1 MKIKV
6 GIFFGGKSVEHE
18 IAVITMSQAI
28 SALNPE
34 KYEIV
39 PIYISKEGVM
49 YTGDDLLDLYQ
60 YKDMEV
66 LLKRSYRVSV
76 VNDGKG
82 VKVMRCPAP
91 WIGKRVLNTI
101 DVAFPIMH
109 GTNGED
115 GTIAGFLNML
125 GIPYVGPDIL
135 ASSVGMDK
143 IIMKKVLK
151 ESGLPVVDFISFYSM
166 EYIKDEERYL
176 NDIDEKIGYPVI
188 VKPANLGSSV
198 GIKKANDKGSL
209 EEAIEFAMEFSDRI
223 IVEKAVENLKEIN
236 CSVIG
241 NITESEA
248 SVCEEPFFSD
258 EILSYADKYMGGNG
272 GKNKAGIKG
281 ITSVKAGSGKLG
293 GNKGMA
299 MAASSK
305 KLPADIPNEK
315 RDEIQKLA
323 QETFKVLGCSGVARV
338 DFLMDK
344 DTEKVYVNEINT
356 IPGALSY
363 YLWEAT
369 GKTFEQEMDQVID
382 IALKRHREREK
393 LTFSYDQ
400 NILAMQGSPKM
411 GSKGKMK

>member
-1 MKIKV
+1 MKIKLGV
-6 GIFFGGKSVEHE
+6 FFGGKSVEHE

-28 SALNPE
+28 SALDPE

-49 YTGDDLLDLYQ
+49 YTGDDLLDLYAYQ
-60 YKDMEV
+60 DMEV

-76 VNDGKG
+76 VNDGTG

-91 WIGKRVLNTI
+91 WIGKRVINTI

-135 ASSVGMDK
+135 ASSIGMDK
-143 IIMKKVLK
+143 ILMKKVLK
-151 ESGLPVVDFISFYSM
+151 EAGLPVVDSVSFYRM
-166 EYIKDEERYL
+166 EYIKDEEKFL
-176 NDIDEKIGYPVI
+176 NQIIEDLGFPVI
-188 VKPANLGSSV
+188 VKPGNLGSSV
-198 GIKKANDKGSL
+198 GIKKANDKLEL
-209 EEAIEFAMEFSDRI
+209 EEAIEFAMEFSDRM
-223 IVEKAVENLKEIN
+223 IVEKAVVNLKEIN

-241 NITESEA
+241 NITETEA

-258 EILSYADKYMGGNG
+258 EILSYADKYMGGNAS
-272 GKNKAGIKG
+272 KNKAGMKG
-281 ITSVKAGSGKLG
+281 VAGAKAGSSKMAG
-293 GNKGMA
+293 GKGMA
-299 MAASSK
+299 VADK
-305 KLPADIPNEK
+305 KLPADISDEK
-315 RDEIQKLA
+315 REEIQKLA
-323 QETFKVLGCSGVARV
+323 QETFKVLGCSGVARI

-344 DTEKVYVNEINT
+344 ETEKVYVNEINT

-369 GKTFEQEMDQVID
+369 GKTFEQELDEVIE

-400 NILAMQGSPKM
+400 NILAMQGSSKM
-411 GSKGKMK
+411 GMKGKMK

>member
-1 MKIKV
+1 MKIKL

-28 SALNPE
+28 SALDPE
-34 KYEIV
+34 KYELV

-66 LLKRSYRVSV
+66 LLKRSYKVCV
-76 VNDGKG
+76 VNDGNS

-91 WIGKRVLNTI
+91 LIGKKVLNTI
-101 DVAFPIMH
+101 DVAIPIMH

-135 ASSVGMDK
+135 ASSIGMDK
-143 IIMKKVLK
+143 ILMKKVLK
-151 ESGLPVVDFISFYSM
+151 ESGLPVVDYVSFYSM
-166 EYIKDEERYL
+166 EYIKDEEKYL
-176 NDIDEKIGYPVI
+176 NQITEKLEFPVI
-188 VKPANLGSSV
+188 VKPGNLGSSV
-198 GIKKANDKGSL
+198 GIRKAKNKQEL
-209 EEAIEFAMEFSDRI
+209 EEAVEFAMEFSDRM

-236 CSVIG
+236 CSVLG
-241 NITESEA
+241 NITHTEA

-258 EILSYADKYMGGNG
+258 EILSYADKYMGGNAAKG
-272 GKNKAGIKG
+272 KAGMKG
-281 ITSVKAGSGKLG
+281 IAGAKAGNGKLG
-293 GNKGMA
+293 GGKGMA
-299 MAASSK
+299 VSSK
-305 KLPADIPNEK
+305 KLPADIPDEK
-315 RDEIQKLA
+315 RDEIQSLA
-323 QETFKVLGCSGVARV
+323 KETFKVLGCSGVARI
-338 DFLMDK
+338 DFLMD
-344 DTEKVYVNEINT
+344 TQTQKVYVNEINT

-363 YLWEAT
+363 YLWEAS
-369 GKTFEQEMDQVID
+369 GKTFEQEMDQVIE

-411 GSKGKMK
+411 GMKGKIK